1 MSGELNKIPIAK
13 IRINLSLNYNPV
25 EPDTLLVKLIRSRV
39 EFEPSLCHRKYNWSF
54 NNSGS
59 RINIVYF
66 YTQHSVMFAMA
77 LKEMVIST

>member
-39 EFEPSLCHRKYNWSF
+39 EFEPSLCHRKYN
-54 NNSGS
+54 
-59 RINIVYF
+59 
-66 YTQHSVMFAMA
+66 
-77 LKEMVIST
+77 